1 MIFYHGTK
9 DPKLRKLLVG
19 KKSTR
24 EGDQGNIFLTT
35 DYACAFM
42 YAAAPIRSF
51 AYRNG
56 KLYLFERGEG
66 YLKKLYEGH
75 DCYIFTIEVEGAKQ
89 VDHPTGKVYVYDK
102 DIELDVGK
110 REYVPDAYEKM
121 LELEAQGKLGV
132 ERWEDYTDEQKQNIR
147 KKFIDDYTPYM
158 EDFKNRFPDQYD
170 FFIYFYPELKI
181 DNKKNVSKT
190 KNVLSTNKKY

>member
-1 MIFYHGTK
+1 MIFYHGTQ
-9 DPKLRKLLVG
+9 DLKLRKLLVN

-51 AYRNG
+51 TYRNG
-56 KLYLFERGEG
+56 KLCLFENGKD

-75 DCYIFTIEVEGAKQ
+75 DCYIFTIELEGAKQ
-89 VDHPTGKVYVYDK
+89 IDHPTGKVFIYDK
-102 DIELDVGK
+102 DIELDVEK
-110 REYVPDAYEKM
+110 REHILDAYEKM
-121 LELEAQGKLGV
+121 LELEKQGMLEVK
-132 ERWEDYTDEQKQNIR
+132 RWEDYTDEQKQNIR

-158 EDFKNRFPDQYD
+158 EDLKNRFPDQYD
-170 FFIYFYPELKI
+170 FFVYFYPELKI
-181 DNKKNVSKT
+181 NK
-190 KNVLSTNKKY
+190 